1 MKARKAWRSSFGKA
15 SSRASFWD
23 AGERGQG
30 DGHHPAVPVQGD
42 RYPIRLRK
50 TACRVRPCV
59 SVQECIPAAD
69 GEAAHG
75 SPKACEA
82 GDRVAKGMG
91 TTFPFHLMVT
101 VVASALTNDACS
113 VRP

>member
-1 MKARKAWRSSFGKA
+1 MAEA

-23 AGERGQG
+23 AGESVAKGMGTTLPFQFRVTVTPS
-30 DGHHPAVPVQGD
+30 D
-42 RYPIRLRK
+42 LRK

-69 GEAAHG
+69 GEAARE
-75 SPKACEA
+75 SLPAKACEA